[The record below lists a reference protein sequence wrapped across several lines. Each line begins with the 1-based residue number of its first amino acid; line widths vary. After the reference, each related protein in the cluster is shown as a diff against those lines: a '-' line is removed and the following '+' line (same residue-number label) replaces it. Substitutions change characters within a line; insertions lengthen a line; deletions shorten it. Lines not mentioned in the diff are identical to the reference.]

1 MPIPFHGQGAADQL
15 LSTDRGLGAG
25 MSPGPAPFHRIPPG
39 TGKGMA
45 AAASAQAVG
54 DGRQRGA
61 STAAENASG
70 QPAWEAVIGL
80 ETHVQL
86 GTASKIFTAAST
98 SFGDDP
104 NTHIDPVVCGLPGT
118 LPVLNQKVLEYAV
131 KAAMALNLK
140 IAEHSKFDRK
150 QYFYPDL
157 PKNYQIS
164 QYDEPIAED
173 GWIEVEVA
181 EKGKDTYLKT
191 IGIERLHMEEDAG
204 KLVHAGSDRLAGSTH
219 SLVDYNRAGVALAEI
234 VSKPDLR
241 TGREAAEYA
250 SEIRRIMRYLGV
262 SDGNMQEGSLRCDVN
277 ISVRRGPDAPFGTKV
292 EIKNMNSFSAIQ
304 KACEYE
310 IQRQIKAYEAGE
322 PVVQETRLWD
332 EGKQLTKSMRSKE
345 GASDYRYF
353 PDPDLGP
360 IEVSAARREAW
371 RAELPEL
378 PAQKR
383 HRYAEQLGL
392 SIYDARVLT
401 DERPMAEYF
410 EAVVAAGAEA
420 KAAANWIC
428 GDIAAHVNANRL
440 SYSDLPFRPA
450 QLAEMV
456 QLIEGGTISGKIA
469 KEILAELLEQGG
481 SPKTIVEQRGL
492 GMISDPEAIAAIVEQ
507 LLAAHPEEVEAFRGG
522 KTKLQGFFVGQLMKQ
537 TGGKADPKLANQILN
552 QKLKG

>member
-1 MPIPFHGQGAADQL
+1 
-15 LSTDRGLGAG
+15 
-25 MSPGPAPFHRIPPG
+25 
-39 TGKGMA
+39 MA
-45 AAASAQAVG
+45 EA
-54 DGRQRGA
+54 
-61 STAAENASG
+61 N
-70 QPAWEAVIGL
+70 WEAVIGL

-86 GTASKIFTAAST
+86 ATASKIFTGAST
-98 SFGDDP
+98 AFGDEP

-131 KAAMALNLK
+131 KAALALNLN
-140 IAEHSKFDRK
+140 IAAHSKFDRK

-164 QYDEPIAED
+164 QFDQPIAED

-181 EKGKDTYLKT
+181 EKGKETYLKR

-304 KACEYE
+304 KAIDFE
-310 IQRQIKAYEAGE
+310 IQRQIKAYESGE
-322 PVVQETRLWD
+322 RVVQETRLWD
-332 EGKQLTKSMRSKE
+332 ESKQHTKSMRSKE
-345 GASDYRYF
+345 GAADYRYF
-353 PDPDLGP
+353 PEPDLGP
-360 IEVSAARREAW
+360 IEVSDTQRNAW
-371 RAELPEL
+371 LAELPEL
-378 PAQKR
+378 PAAKR
-383 HRYAEQLGL
+383 HRYADQFGL

-401 DERPMAEYF
+401 DERQMAEYF
-410 EAVVAAGAEA
+410 EATVAAGADA
-420 KAAANWIC
+420 KAVSNWIT

-440 SYSDLPFRPA
+440 SYVDLPLKPE
-450 QLAEMV
+450 QLAELV
-456 QLIEGGTISGKIA
+456 GLIEAAEISGKIA
-469 KEILAELLEQGG
+469 KEILPQLLAEGG
-481 SPKTIVEQRGL
+481 SAKAIVAAKGL
-492 GMISDPEAIAAIVEQ
+492 GMISDPAAITAIVDQ
-507 LLAAHPEEVEAFRGG
+507 LLADHPAEVEAFRGG
-522 KTKLQGFFVGQLMKQ
+522 KNKLQGFFVGLLMKE
-537 TGGKADPKLANQILN
+537 TGGRADPKLANQILLT
-552 QKLKG
+552 KLKG

>member
-1 MPIPFHGQGAADQL
+1 M
-15 LSTDRGLGAG
+15 
-25 MSPGPAPFHRIPPG
+25 
-39 TGKGMA
+39 
-45 AAASAQAVG
+45 
-54 DGRQRGA
+54 A
-61 STAAENASG
+61 STNAAVTTAPSSG
-70 QPAWEAVIGL
+70 ELLPWEAVIGL

-86 GTASKIFTAAST
+86 GTNSKIFTSAST
-98 SFGDDP
+98 AFGDEP

-118 LPVLNQKVLEYAV
+118 LPVLNKKVLEYAV
-131 KAAMALNLK
+131 KASLALNLQV
-140 IAEHSKFDRK
+140 AEHSKFDRK

-164 QYDEPIAED
+164 QFDEPIAEN

-250 SEIRRIMRYLGV
+250 AEIRRIMRYLGV

-277 ISVRRGPDAPFGTKV
+277 ISVRRGPDATFGTKV

-304 KACEYE
+304 KACDYE
-310 IQRQIKAYEAGE
+310 IQRQIKAYETGE

-332 EGKQLTKSMRSKE
+332 ESKQLTKSMRSKE

-360 IEVSAARREAW
+360 IEVGAEQREGW
-371 RAELPEL
+371 RSELPEL
-378 PAQKR
+378 PAAKR

-401 DERPMAEYF
+401 DERAMAEYF
-410 EAVVAAGAEA
+410 EAAVAAGADA
-420 KAAANWIC
+420 KAVSNWVT
-428 GDIAAHVNANRL
+428 GDIAAYVNANRL
-440 SYSDLPFRPA
+440 SIAELPLKPE

-456 QLIEGGTISGKIA
+456 QLIDGGVISGKIA
-469 KEILAELLEQGG
+469 KDLLPELLAQGG
-481 SPKTIVEQRGL
+481 SPKAIVEAQGL
-492 GMISDPEAIAAIVEQ
+492 GMISDPAEITAIVEA
-507 LLAAHPEEVEAFRGG
+507 LLAAHPAEVEAFRGG

-537 TGGKADPKLANQILN
+537 TGGKADPKLANQILIE
-552 QKLKG
+552 KLKG

>member
-1 MPIPFHGQGAADQL
+1 MAQKGSANAA
-15 LSTDRGLGAG
+15 
-25 MSPGPAPFHRIPPG
+25 PA
-39 TGKGMA
+39 
-45 AAASAQAVG
+45 S
-54 DGRQRGA
+54 DG
-61 STAAENASG
+61 
-70 QPAWEAVIGL
+70 AWEAVIGL

-86 GTASKIFTAAST
+86 GTASKIFTSAST
-98 SFGDDP
+98 AFGDDP

-118 LPVLNQKVLEYAV
+118 LPVLNRKVLEYAV
-131 KAAMALNLK
+131 KAALALNLK
-140 IAEHSKFDRK
+140 VAEHSKFDRK

-181 EKGKDTYLKT
+181 EKGKDTYLKR

-345 GASDYRYF
+345 GSSDYRYF
-353 PDPDLGP
+353 PEPDLGP
-360 IEVSAARREAW
+360 IEVSAEQREAW
-371 RAELPEL
+371 RSELPEL
-378 PAQKR
+378 PAAKR
-383 HRYAEQLGL
+383 HRYAEELGL

-410 EAVVAAGAEA
+410 EAAVAAGGDP
-420 KAAANWIC
+420 KAVANWVT

-440 SYSDLPFRPA
+440 PIAELPLRPA

-456 QLIEGGTISGKIA
+456 QLIESGTISGKIA
-469 KEILAELLEQGG
+469 KEILPELLEKGG
-481 SPKTIVEQRGL
+481 SPRAIVEAKGL
-492 GMISDPEAIAAIVEQ
+492 GMISDPAAIIAVVEE

-522 KTKLQGFFVGQLMKQ
+522 KTKLQGFFVGQLMKR
-537 TGGKADPKLANQILN
+537 TGGRADPKMANQILS

>member
-1 MPIPFHGQGAADQL
+1 
-15 LSTDRGLGAG
+15 
-25 MSPGPAPFHRIPPG
+25 
-39 TGKGMA
+39 MA
-45 AAASAQAVG
+45 S
-54 DGRQRGA
+54 A
-61 STAAENASG
+61 STAVPIDSSSSD
-70 QPAWEAVIGL
+70 QLPWEAVIGL

-86 GTASKIFTAAST
+86 GTNSKIFTSAST
-98 SFGDDP
+98 AFGDDP

-131 KAAMALNLK
+131 KAAMALNLQ

-164 QYDEPIAED
+164 QYDEPIAEN

-304 KACEYE
+304 KACDYE

-322 PVVQETRLWD
+322 RVVQETRLWD

-360 IEVSAARREAW
+360 IEVGAELREGW
-371 RAELPEL
+371 RSELPEL
-378 PAQKR
+378 PAAKR

-401 DERPMAEYF
+401 DERAMAEYF
-410 EAVVAAGAEA
+410 EAAVAAGADA
-420 KAAANWIC
+420 KAVSNWVT
-428 GDIAAHVNANRL
+428 GDIAAYVNANRL
-440 SYSDLPFRPA
+440 SIAELPLKPE
-450 QLAEMV
+450 QLAELV
-456 QLIEGGTISGKIA
+456 QLIEGGVISGKIA
-469 KEILAELLEQGG
+469 KDLLPELLAQGG
-481 SPKTIVEQRGL
+481 SAKAIVEAQGL
-492 GMISDPEAIAAIVEQ
+492 GMISDPAAITAIVEG
-507 LLAAHPEEVEAFRGG
+507 LLAAHPAEVEAFRGG

-537 TGGKADPKLANQILN
+537 TGGKADPKLANQILIE
-552 QKLKG
+552 KLKG

>member
-1 MPIPFHGQGAADQL
+1 MAIGQG
-15 LSTDRGLGAG
+15 
-25 MSPGPAPFHRIPPG
+25 
-39 TGKGMA
+39 
-45 AAASAQAVG
+45 
-54 DGRQRGA
+54 
-61 STAAENASG
+61 E
-70 QPAWEAVIGL
+70 WEAVIGL

-98 SFGDDP
+98 AFGDAP

-131 KAAMALNLK
+131 KAALALNLHV
-140 IAEHSKFDRK
+140 AEHSKFDRK

-181 EKGKDTYLKT
+181 EKGKDTYLKK

-204 KLVHAGSDRLAGSTH
+204 KLVHAGSDRLAGSSH

-292 EIKNMNSFSAIQ
+292 EIKNMNSFSAIHR
-304 KACEYE
+304 AIDFE
-310 IQRQIKAYEAGE
+310 IQRQIKAYETGE

-332 EGKQLTKSMRSKE
+332 ESKQLTKSMRSKE

-360 IEVSAARREAW
+360 IEVSETQREAW

-378 PAQKR
+378 PAAKR
-383 HRYAEQLGL
+383 HRYADQLGL

-401 DERPMAEYF
+401 EERPMAAYF
-410 EAVVAAGAEA
+410 EAVVAAGADA
-420 KAAANWIC
+420 KAAANWIS
-428 GDIAAHVNANRL
+428 GDIAAYVNANK
-440 SYSDLPFRPA
+440 LPIAALPLRPE

-456 QLIEGGTISGKIA
+456 QLIEAGVISGKIA
-469 KEILAELLEQGG
+469 KEILPELLERGG
-481 SPKTIVEQRGL
+481 SAQALVEERGL
-492 GMISDPEAIAAIVEQ
+492 GMISDPVAIKAIVAE
-507 LLAAHPEEVEAFRGG
+507 LLAAHPAEVEAFRGG

-552 QKLKG
+552 QMLKG

>member
-1 MPIPFHGQGAADQL
+1 MPPSSTPFAAKVDSIPAAL
-15 LSTDRGLGAG
+15 
-25 MSPGPAPFHRIPPG
+25 AP
-39 TGKGMA
+39 
-45 AAASAQAVG
+45 
-54 DGRQRGA
+54 
-61 STAAENASG
+61 
-70 QPAWEAVIGL
+70 WEAVIGL

-86 GTASKIFTAAST
+86 GTNSKIFTSAST
-98 SFGDDP
+98 AFGDEP

-131 KAAMALNLK
+131 KAALALNLQV
-140 IAEHSKFDRK
+140 AEHSKFDRK

-164 QYDEPIAED
+164 QFDEPIAEN

-250 SEIRRIMRYLGV
+250 AEIRRIMRYLGV

-277 ISVRRGPDAPFGTKV
+277 ISVRRGPDATFGTKV

-304 KACEYE
+304 KACDYE
-310 IQRQIKAYEAGE
+310 IQRQIKAYETGE

-332 EGKQLTKSMRSKE
+332 ESKQLTKSMRSKE

-360 IEVSAARREAW
+360 IEVGAEQREGW
-371 RAELPEL
+371 RSELPEL
-378 PAQKR
+378 PAAKR
-383 HRYAEQLGL
+383 HRYAEQMGL

-401 DERPMAEYF
+401 DERAMAEYF
-410 EAVVAAGAEA
+410 EAAVAAGADA
-420 KAAANWIC
+420 KAVSNWVT
-428 GDIAAHVNANRL
+428 GDIAAYVNANRL
-440 SYSDLPFRPA
+440 SIAELPLKPE

-456 QLIEGGTISGKIA
+456 QLIDGGVISGKIA
-469 KEILAELLEQGG
+469 KDLLPELLAQGG
-481 SPKTIVEQRGL
+481 SPKAIVEAQGL
-492 GMISDPEAIAAIVEQ
+492 GMISDPAAITAIVDQ
-507 LLAAHPEEVEAFRGG
+507 LLAAHPAEVEAFRGG

-537 TGGKADPKLANQILN
+537 TGGKADPKLANQILIE
-552 QKLKG
+552 KLKG

>member
-1 MPIPFHGQGAADQL
+1 M
-15 LSTDRGLGAG
+15 AG
-25 MSPGPAPFHRIPPG
+25 
-39 TGKGMA
+39 TA
-45 AAASAQAVG
+45 AAQA
-54 DGRQRGA
+54 D
-61 STAAENASG
+61 
-70 QPAWEAVIGL
+70 WEAVIGL

-86 GTASKIFTAAST
+86 GTESKIFTSAST
-98 SFGDDP
+98 AFGDDP

-131 KAAMALNLK
+131 KAAMALNLN

-164 QYDEPIAED
+164 QYDEPIAEE

-181 EKGKDTYLKT
+181 EKGKETYLKK

-304 KACEYE
+304 RACEYE
-310 IQRQIKAYEAGE
+310 IQRQIKAYETGE

-332 EGKQLTKSMRSKE
+332 ESKQLTKSMRSKE

-360 IEVSAARREAW
+360 IEVGSEQRENW
-371 RAELPEL
+371 RSELPEL
-378 PAQKR
+378 PGQKR
-383 HRYAEQLGL
+383 HRYADQLGL

-401 DERPMAEYF
+401 EERQMAEYF
-410 EAVVAAGAEA
+410 EAAVASGADA
-420 KAAANWIC
+420 KAVANWIT
-428 GDIAAHVNANRL
+428 GDVAAHVNSNRL
-440 SYSDLPFRPA
+440 SYDNLPLKPQ
-450 QLAEMV
+450 QLAELV
-456 QLIEGGTISGKIA
+456 QLIENGTISGKIA
-469 KEILAELLEQGG
+469 KEILPELLAQGG
-481 SPKTIVEQRGL
+481 SAKAIVAEKGL
-492 GMISDPEAIAAIVEQ
+492 GMISDPAAIAAIVAE
-507 LLAAHPEEVEAFRGG
+507 LLAAHPAEVEAFRGG
-522 KTKLQGFFVGQLMKQ
+522 KNKLQGFFVGQLMKR
-537 TGGKADPKLANQILN
+537 TGGKADPKLANQILL
-552 QKLKG
+552 QALQG

>member
-1 MPIPFHGQGAADQL
+1 MPPSSTPVAAKVDSIPAAL
-15 LSTDRGLGAG
+15 
-25 MSPGPAPFHRIPPG
+25 AP
-39 TGKGMA
+39 
-45 AAASAQAVG
+45 
-54 DGRQRGA
+54 
-61 STAAENASG
+61 
-70 QPAWEAVIGL
+70 WEAVIGL

-86 GTASKIFTAAST
+86 GTNSKIFTSAST
-98 SFGDDP
+98 AFGDEP

-118 LPVLNQKVLEYAV
+118 LPVLNKKVLEYAV
-131 KAAMALNLK
+131 KASLALNLQV
-140 IAEHSKFDRK
+140 AEHSKFDRK

-164 QYDEPIAED
+164 QFDEPIAEN

-250 SEIRRIMRYLGV
+250 AEIRRIMRYLGV

-277 ISVRRGPDAPFGTKV
+277 ISVRRGPDATFGTKV

-304 KACEYE
+304 KACDYE
-310 IQRQIKAYEAGE
+310 IQRQIKAYETGE

-332 EGKQLTKSMRSKE
+332 ESKQLTKSMRSKE

-360 IEVSAARREAW
+360 IEVGAEQREGW
-371 RAELPEL
+371 RSELPEL
-378 PAQKR
+378 PAAKR

-401 DERPMAEYF
+401 DERAMAEYF
-410 EAVVAAGAEA
+410 EAAVAAGADA
-420 KAAANWIC
+420 KAVSNWVT
-428 GDIAAHVNANRL
+428 GDIAAYVNANRL
-440 SYSDLPFRPA
+440 SIAELPLKPE

-456 QLIEGGTISGKIA
+456 QLIDGGVISGKIA
-469 KEILAELLEQGG
+469 KDLLPELLAQGG
-481 SPKTIVEQRGL
+481 SPKAIVEAQGL
-492 GMISDPEAIAAIVEQ
+492 GMISDPAEITAIVEA
-507 LLAAHPEEVEAFRGG
+507 LLAAHPAEVEAFRDG

-537 TGGKADPKLANQILN
+537 TGGKADPKLANQILIE
-552 QKLKG
+552 KLKG